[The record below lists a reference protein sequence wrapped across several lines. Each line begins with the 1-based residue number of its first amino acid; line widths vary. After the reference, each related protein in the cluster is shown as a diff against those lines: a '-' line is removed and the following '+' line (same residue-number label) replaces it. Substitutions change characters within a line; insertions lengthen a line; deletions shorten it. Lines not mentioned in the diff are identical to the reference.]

1 MASAKDWTF
10 INLDEILVISLVL
23 SHFGLGIVL
32 EAGILVQSC
41 EMSLMFIMLRSIG

>member
-10 INLDEILVISLVL
+10 INLDEILVIVL